1 MAAIAV
7 AAVVADAA
15 AAAAVT
21 LLAVVLKLHNTA
33 PGNSL
38 IRWHDH
44 QRVIMSIESDT
55 ETEELKKNW
64 TLMLKNSI
72 EN

>member
-7 AAVVADAA
+7 AAVVADA